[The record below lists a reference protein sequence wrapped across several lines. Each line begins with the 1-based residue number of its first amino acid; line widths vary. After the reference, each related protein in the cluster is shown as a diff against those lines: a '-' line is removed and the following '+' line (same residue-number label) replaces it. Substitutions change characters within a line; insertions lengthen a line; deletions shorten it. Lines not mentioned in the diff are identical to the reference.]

1 MNKIVMRK
9 LSSTKLLG
17 ALLLAA
23 GLVSVSLVSLQANAF
38 DLGKALEDAAKK
50 EIEKAKNG
58 GEEAAPAA
66 APAPAP
72 VAAPAPAPVATPATT
87 PVPVDAQAPVAV
99 PAPVTANPSVAPV
112 AAAEPAPAQPEFN
125 WRNPSKAEE
134 IALGREITGS
144 LLGAAPLVKDEALQK
159 YVNQVGRWVANQ
171 SERADLPWKFGV
183 IDSADLN
190 AFAAP
195 GGYVLLTK
203 GLYLKMQ
210 SEAQLAGVLG
220 HEIAHVVK
228 KHQLKVLQKQQLL
241 GYGASKLGSLFG
253 KKDKLAKKAIN
264 TGAEVSARGLDKDA
278 EFEADRMGLILAYR
292 AGYDAYGL
300 PDVLQTIGQTN
311 KSDSS
316 VALLFKTHPSPD
328 ERLAKL
334 GDSIGGS
341 LDKAKA
347 GKTLENRL
355 YKLN

>member
-1 MNKIVMRK
+1 MKKI
-9 LSSTKLLG
+9 SISKLLSV
-17 ALLLAA
+17 LLLAA
-23 GLVSVSLVSLQANAF
+23 GLLSIQANAF

-50 EIEKAKNG
+50 EIEKAKIG
-58 GEEAAPAA
+58 GEEPT
-66 APAPAP
+66 PEPEP
-72 VAAPAPAPVATPATT
+72 VAAPAPVIAPASP
-87 PVPVDAQAPVAV
+87 
-99 PAPVTANPSVAPV
+99 ANPAAAPV
-112 AAAEPAPAQPEFN
+112 AAAELAQPAQPEFN
-125 WRNPSKAEE
+125 WKNPSKEEE

-203 GLYLKMQ
+203 GLYQKIQ

-220 HEIAHVVK
+220 HEIAHIVK

-241 GYGASKLGSLFG
+241 GYGASRLSGLFG
-253 KKDKLAKKAIN
+253 KKDKLAKKALN
-264 TGAEVSARGLDKDA
+264 TGAEISARGLDKDA
-278 EFEADRMGLILAYR
+278 EFEADRMGLTLAYR

-334 GDSIGGS
+334 GDSIGDK
-341 LDKAKA
+341 LDNAKA
-347 GKTLENRL
+347 GKTMEKRL

>member
-1 MNKIVMRK
+1 MKKI
-9 LSSTKLLG
+9 SISKLLSV
-17 ALLLAA
+17 LLLAA
-23 GLVSVSLVSLQANAF
+23 GLLSIQANAF

-58 GEEAAPAA
+58 GEEPT
-66 APAPAP
+66 PEPEP
-72 VAAPAPAPVATPATT
+72 VAAPAPVIAPASP
-87 PVPVDAQAPVAV
+87 
-99 PAPVTANPSVAPV
+99 ANPAAAPV
-112 AAAEPAPAQPEFN
+112 AAAELAQPAQPEFN
-125 WRNPSKAEE
+125 WKNPSKEEE

-203 GLYLKMQ
+203 GLYQKIQ

-220 HEIAHVVK
+220 HEIAHIVK

-241 GYGASKLGSLFG
+241 GYGASRLSGLFG
-253 KKDKLAKKAIN
+253 KKDKLAKKALN
-264 TGAEVSARGLDKDA
+264 TGAEISARGLDKDA
-278 EFEADRMGLILAYR
+278 EFEADRMGLTLAYR

-334 GDSIGGS
+334 GDSIGDK
-341 LDKAKA
+341 LDNAKA
-347 GKTLENRL
+347 GKTLEKRL

>member
-1 MNKIVMRK
+1 MKNVAK
-9 LSSTKLLG
+9 SKLLI
-17 ALLLAA
+17 AMLVSA
-23 GLVSVSLVSLQANAF
+23 GLMATSAYAL
-38 DLGKALEDAAKK
+38 DLGKMLEDAAQQSIENSKK
-50 EIEKAKNG
+50 SEEVKNG
-58 GEEAAPAA
+58 AEE
-66 APAPAP
+66 PAP
-72 VAAPAPAPVATPATT
+72 VAQPTLTPAPT
-87 PVPVDAQAPVAV
+87 DAQAPDATSAPIATIVV
-99 PAPVTANPSVAPV
+99 P
-112 AAAEPAPAQPEFN
+112 PAQPEFN
-125 WRNPSKAEE
+125 WKNPSKEEE
-134 IALGREITGS
+134 IVLGREITGS
-144 LLGAAPLVKDEALQK
+144 LLGVAPLVKDDALQK

-203 GLYLKMQ
+203 GLYQKMQ
-210 SEAQLAGVLG
+210 SEAQLAGVLA
-220 HEIAHVVK
+220 HEIAHIVK

-241 GYGASKLGSLFG
+241 GYGASRLSGLFG
-253 KKDKLAKKAIN
+253 KKDKLAKKALN
-264 TGAEVSARGLDKDA
+264 TGAEISARGLDKDA
-278 EFEADRMGLILAYR
+278 EFEADRMGLTLAYR

-334 GDSIGGS
+334 GDSIGDK
-341 LDKAKA
+341 LDNAKA

>member
-1 MNKIVMRK
+1 MKNVAT
-9 LSSTKLLG
+9 SKLLIT
-17 ALLLAA
+17 LLVSA
-23 GLVSVSLVSLQANAF
+23 GLMATSAYAL
-38 DLGKALEDAAKK
+38 DLGKMLEDAAQQTIENSKK
-50 EIEKAKNG
+50 SEEVKNG
-58 GEEAAPAA
+58 AEEPAPVVEPAPTPAATDAQAPAA
-66 APAPAP
+66 TS
-72 VAAPAPAPVATPATT
+72 APVATTT
-87 PVPVDAQAPVAV
+87 APPAQA
-99 PAPVTANPSVAPV
+99 
-112 AAAEPAPAQPEFN
+112 EFN
-125 WRNPSKAEE
+125 WKNPSKEEE

-203 GLYLKMQ
+203 GLYQKMQ

-220 HEIAHVVK
+220 HEIAHIVK

-241 GYGASKLGSLFG
+241 GYGASRLSGLFG
-253 KKDKLAKKAIN
+253 KKDKLAKKALN
-264 TGAEVSARGLDKDA
+264 TGAEISARGLDKDA
-278 EFEADRMGLILAYR
+278 EFEADRMGLTLAYR

-334 GDSIGGS
+334 GDSVGS
-341 LDKAKA
+341 NLDNVKA

>member
-1 MNKIVMRK
+1 MKKITTSKV
-9 LSSTKLLG
+9 LG

-23 GLVSVSLVSLQANAF
+23 GLFTIQAQAF
-38 DLGKALEDAAKK
+38 DLGKELEKAAKK
-50 EIEKAKNG
+50 EIEKATNG
-58 GEEAAPAA
+58 GEEAAPVEPVAIPAPAPATAPVPTPPAA
-66 APAPAP
+66 APAP
-72 VAAPAPAPVATPATT
+72 VAAPVAAPAPVATTEPA
-87 PVPVDAQAPVAV
+87 
-99 PAPVTANPSVAPV
+99 
-112 AAAEPAPAQPEFN
+112 APAQPEFN
-125 WRNPSKAEE
+125 WKNPSKAEE

-190 AFAAP
+190 AFAIP

-203 GLYLKMQ
+203 GLYQKMQ
-210 SEAQLAGVLG
+210 NEAQLAGVLG

-241 GYGASKLGSLFG
+241 GYGASKLSGLFG
-253 KKDKLAKKAIN
+253 KKDKLAKKALS
-264 TGAEVSARGLDKDA
+264 TGAEISARGLDKDA
-278 EFEADRMGLILAYR
+278 EFEADRMGLTLAYR

-311 KSDSS
+311 KADSS
-316 VALLFKTHPSPD
+316 VALLFKTHPAPD

-334 GDSIGGS
+334 GDSIGGK
-341 LDKAKA
+341 LDNAKA

>member
-1 MNKIVMRK
+1 MKNIAM
-9 LSSTKLLG
+9 SKLLS
-17 ALLLAA
+17 ALLLAI
-23 GLVSVSLVSLQANAF
+23 GLLSIQAQAF
-38 DLGKALEDAAKK
+38 DLGKALEDAAKQT
-50 EIEKAKNG
+50 IENSKKSEEVKNG
-58 GEEAAPAA
+58 GEE
-66 APAPAP
+66 PAP
-72 VAAPAPAPVATPATT
+72 VAAPAQPATVNT
-87 PVPVDAQAPVAV
+87 Q
-99 PAPVTANPSVAPV
+99 TPV
-112 AAAEPAPAQPEFN
+112 AASTASPPAQAEFN
-125 WRNPSKAEE
+125 WKNPSKEEE

-241 GYGASKLGSLFG
+241 GYGASKLSDFLG
-253 KKDKLAKKAIN
+253 KKDKLAKKALN
-264 TGAEVSARGLDKDA
+264 TGAEISARGLDKDV

-334 GDSIGGS
+334 GDSIGGK
-341 LDKAKA
+341 LDNAKA

-355 YKLN
+355 YKLK

>member
-1 MNKIVMRK
+1 MKNVVMK
-9 LSSTKLLG
+9 NVAKSKLLII
-17 ALLLAA
+17 L
-23 GLVSVSLVSLQANAF
+23 LVSVGLTATSAYAL
-38 DLGKALEDAAKK
+38 DLGKMLEDAAKQT
-50 EIEKAKNG
+50 IENSKKSEEVKND
-58 GEEAAPAA
+58 GEEPALVIEPAHTPAPTDAQAPAA
-66 APAPAP
+66 TS
-72 VAAPAPAPVATPATT
+72 APVATTTT
-87 PVPVDAQAPVAV
+87 P
-99 PAPVTANPSVAPV
+99 
-112 AAAEPAPAQPEFN
+112 PAQPEFN
-125 WRNPSKAEE
+125 WKNPSKEEE

-203 GLYLKMQ
+203 GLYQKMQ

-220 HEIAHVVK
+220 HEVAHIVK

-241 GYGASKLGSLFG
+241 GYGASRLSGLFG
-253 KKDKLAKKAIN
+253 KKDKLAKKALN
-264 TGAEVSARGLDKDA
+264 TGAEISARGLDKSA
-278 EFEADRMGLILAYR
+278 EFEADRMGLTLAYR

-300 PDVLQTIGQTN
+300 PDVLQTISQTN
-311 KSDSS
+311 KSDNS

-334 GDSIGGS
+334 GDSIGEK
-341 LDKAKA
+341 LDNAKA
-347 GKTLENRL
+347 GKTLEHRL